1 MNDQLEYIGKKIQ
14 EKSTELALKTVAF
27 SKEDHVYSLNYT
39 RSESIHSMQTR
50 TFYLLGSYLASCDE
64 DTKKTLLSFA
74 DIYAQKAIS
83 RLSTLDQVMR
93 FVYLSRTI
101 ISDFLEEELK
111 QGFIQMDTVFQT
123 MKIIDPICLSISNT
137 FINHYNDKL
146 SSTKF
151 ALDESNEDLRITL
164 KELTEL
170 KNALNEATIFSICDL
185 HHQFTYVNDK
195 FCNASQYSKEEL
207 LGQPHSILDSAYHP
221 PFFFEQI
228 DKTLLNG
235 HVWKGEVL
243 KQAKDGSHYWVDTTI
258 VPLLDHTSTPYQ
270 FISIQYDITEKKRA
284 EEMLQKTEKLSMV
297 GELAAGIAH
306 EIRNPLTTIKGFVQ
320 LMGESK
326 QEDFFTET
334 ILGEIE
340 RINFIVNEF
349 MVFAK
354 PHDVLF
360 SECNLSI
367 VLQDLISFL
376 KPEALLK
383 NVTITQHLPKEDVT
397 ISGEKHQLKQVFLNL
412 IKNAIE
418 ALPNGGNVTVT
429 METTM
434 EEVIISIIDNGIGLS
449 SEQLQRIGEPF
460 FTTKA
465 SGNGLGLMVSYKI
478 IQNHSG
484 SITVKSEPNKGT
496 TFSVRFLRA
505 YSQLAE

>member
-1 MNDQLEYIGKKIQ
+1 
-14 EKSTELALKTVAF
+14 
-27 SKEDHVYSLNYT
+27 
-39 RSESIHSMQTR
+39 MQTR

-221 PFFFEQI
+221 PFF
-228 DKTLLNG
+228 
-235 HVWKGEVL
+235 
-243 KQAKDGSHYWVDTTI
+243 S
-258 VPLLDHTSTPYQ
+258 
-270 FISIQYDITEKKRA
+270 
-284 EEMLQKTEKLSMV
+284 
-297 GELAAGIAH
+297 
-306 EIRNPLTTIKGFVQ
+306 
-320 LMGESK
+320 SK
-326 QEDFFTET
+326 
-334 ILGEIE
+334 
-340 RINFIVNEF
+340 
-349 MVFAK
+349 
-354 PHDVLF
+354 
-360 SECNLSI
+360 
-367 VLQDLISFL
+367 
-376 KPEALLK
+376 
-383 NVTITQHLPKEDVT
+383 
-397 ISGEKHQLKQVFLNL
+397 
-412 IKNAIE
+412 
-418 ALPNGGNVTVT
+418 
-429 METTM
+429 
-434 EEVIISIIDNGIGLS
+434 
-449 SEQLQRIGEPF
+449 
-460 FTTKA
+460 
-465 SGNGLGLMVSYKI
+465 
-478 IQNHSG
+478 
-484 SITVKSEPNKGT
+484 
-496 TFSVRFLRA
+496 
-505 YSQLAE
+505 

>member
-1 MNDQLEYIGKKIQ
+1 MDDQLEYIGKKIQ
-14 EKSTELALKTVAF
+14 EKSTELAWRTFEF
-27 SKEDHVYSLNYT
+27 SKADHVYSLNYT

-50 TFYLLGSYLASCDE
+50 TFYLLGSYLASCDQ
-64 DTKKTLLSFA
+64 DTKKTLLSFV
-74 DIYAQKAIS
+74 DIFAQKAII

-101 ISDFLEEELK
+101 IFDFLEEELK
-111 QGFIQMDTVFQT
+111 QGLIQTDTIFQT
-123 MKIIDPICLSISNT
+123 MKIIDPLCLSISNT

-170 KNALNEATIFSICDL
+170 KNALNEATIFSICDM
-185 HHQFTYVNDK
+185 HHLFTYVNDK
-195 FCNASQYSKEEL
+195 FCKASQYSKEEL
-207 LGQPHSILDSAYHP
+207 LGQPHSLLDSAFHP
-221 PFFFEQI
+221 SFFFEQI
-228 DKTLLNG
+228 DKTLQDG
-235 HVWKGEVL
+235 QVWKGEIL

-258 VPLLDHTSTPYQ
+258 FPLLDQIGRPYQ
-270 FISIQYDITEKKRA
+270 YISIQYDITEKKCA

-326 QEDFFTET
+326 QDNFFTET

-340 RINFIVNEF
+340 RINFIVSEF

-354 PHDVLF
+354 PHDVVF
-360 SECNLSI
+360 SECNLTI
-367 VLQDLISFL
+367 LLQNLISFL
-376 KPEALLK
+376 EPEALLK
-383 NVTITQHLPKEDVT
+383 NVTISQHLPKEHVT
-397 ISGEKHQLKQVFLNL
+397 ISGERHQLKQVFLNL

-429 METTM
+429 MVTTK

-478 IQNHSG
+478 IQNHAG
-484 SITVKSEPNKGT
+484 RITVKSERNKGT
-496 TFSVRFLRA
+496 TFSVTFSRLT
-505 YSQLAE
+505 